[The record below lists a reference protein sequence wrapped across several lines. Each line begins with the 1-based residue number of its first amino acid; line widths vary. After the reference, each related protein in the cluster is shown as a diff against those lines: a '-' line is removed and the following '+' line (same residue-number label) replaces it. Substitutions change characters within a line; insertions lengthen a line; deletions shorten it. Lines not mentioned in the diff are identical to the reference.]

1 MTVQGAGAIRN
12 TTATLPQPV
21 QTDPRAEAARIL
33 ATTQIGSGPNAAHR
47 IDFIEAALD
56 RIADRAFAAA
66 VRAEVVKGLSTTE
79 QGQLAAMAPSVI
91 RDAGNGQTVRFS
103 TTSTKTQDQWIAEA
117 RAGNYRDLAIYT
129 QLAGANDNASI
140 KRAMDDVYFGRITP
154 SQFVEAGAAV
164 DAAGGSVDMVAL
176 GLDLTQMTLDV
187 VGIFDQSG
195 ISDGANAL
203 ISAGRGDWIG
213 AGLSVLAAVPVFGA
227 LATAGK
233 LGKWAE
239 TIAKA
244 IEAAASSP
252 AARAALEPALRR
264 IHDALKSAPDAV
276 LRALPDNI
284 RQTIDGIRT
293 KLDDFFRAGARQ
305 ADEVPSYRATLR
317 GQEIVLDG
325 VRATPVNYVKRDR
338 VSYDALRRA
347 FDNGARADFVRSLT
361 STPEQV
367 AALRRAGL
375 DDVAIAR
382 LADGRIPQGW
392 QVHHKLP
399 LDDGG
404 TNAFENLVLIRND
417 PYHLALTNAQRDLV
431 GDLPVGGSRQVD
443 FPIPDGSIYPALP

>member
-1 MTVQGAGAIRN
+1 MTVQGAGAISN

-56 RIADRAFAAA
+56 RIADPAFAAA

-164 DAAGGSVDMVAL
+164 DAAGGSFDMVAL

-293 KLDDFFRAGARQ
+293 KLDDFFGAGARQ